1 MFYGA
6 ELNSGKCY
14 GYMSPCSRCDD
25 FKIGTD
31 GRVYHVHSE
40 IEKLRCIRIPAK
52 CCPVDA
58 ILIEEYELN
67 SLNPNSYLFPP
78 SLDSHGNSYG

>member
-14 GYMSPCSRCDD
+14 GYTSCSRCDD

-31 GRVYHVHSE
+31 GRAYHVHSE
-40 IEKLRCIRIPAK
+40 IEKLECVRIAAK
-52 CCPVDA
+52 YCPVDA
-58 ILIEEYELN
+58 IVIEEYEL
-67 SLNPNSYLFPP
+67 
-78 SLDSHGNSYG
+78 